1 EQETVDA
8 IKLAAASDE
17 YVLVE
22 QFIKGTE
29 LTVPVMGKM
38 KEEQSLPIFEII
50 PKNELYDYESK
61 YDADGSEHIIPARL
75 DEEVT
80 KKIQQYAVL
89 AHQVLGCK
97 TYSRVDFLLIEDN
110 ITYIL
115 EVNTLPGMTPT
126 SLFTY
131 AAKHVDL
138 SYVEMIEQ
146 FVQLTIE
153 DAQK

>member
-61 YDADGSEHIIPARL
+61 YDVDGSEHIIPARL

-80 KKIQQYAVL
+80 KKIQEYAVL

-97 TYSRVDFLLIEDN
+97 TYSRADFLLTEDN
-110 ITYIL
+110 IPRSEEHTSELQSRFDIVCRLLL
-115 EVNTLPGMTPT
+115 E
-126 SLFTY
+126 
-131 AAKHVDL
+131 KKKK
-138 SYVEMIEQ
+138 Q
-146 FVQLTIE
+146 
-153 DAQK
+153 